1 MAFGPFFII
10 LGYMKENSLFVEK
23 YRSKTLD
30 EYVGNEQL
38 KQIVH
43 QYINN
48 NDLQNLLLYGT
59 PGTGKTTLAKL
70 IVNNFDCDYLY
81 INASD
86 ERGIDTIRDKVQG
99 FASSA
104 SFKPIKIIILDEADF
119 LTIQA
124 QASLRNIIET
134 YSRTTRFILT
144 CNYLERIIDPLQSR
158 CQVLKIT
165 PPSKKEVAKHI
176 SVILDKEDTH
186 YTLEDLV
193 LIVNKHYPDVRKI
206 LNTCQVNTIQG
217 EANSFLK
224 IDKTVLT
231 GGYKDGLLKEL
242 KSPSKDSFK
251 NIRQILA
258 DSNLDD
264 FEDVYR
270 FMYDTLDEY
279 GNNDLAKA
287 MIIIEIENYM
297 YHANFRIDK
306 EINIMALL
314 ASILKIIN
322 QQ

>member
-1 MAFGPFFII
+1 MIK
-10 LGYMKENSLFVEK
+10 KEHSLWVEQ
-23 YRSKTLD
+23 YRSKVLD
-30 EYVGNEQL
+30 EYIGNEQL
-38 KQIVH
+38 KQIVS

-48 NDLQNLLLYGT
+48 NDIQNLLLYGT

-70 IVNNFDCDYLY
+70 IVNNINCDFLY

-104 SFKPIKIIILDEADF
+104 SFKPLKIIILDEADF

-165 PPSKKEVAKHI
+165 PPSKKEVAQHI
-176 SVILDKEDTH
+176 ANVLDQEDIS
-186 YTLEDLV
+186 YENFNIAF
-193 LIVNKHYPDVRKI
+193 IVNKHYPDIRKI
-206 LNTCQVNTIQG
+206 LNTCQVNTVD
-217 EANSFLK
+217 STLK
-224 IDKTVLT
+224 IDKAILSSNS
-231 GGYKDGLLKEL
+231 YKDGVLKEL
-242 KSPSKDSFK
+242 KSPTKSSFK

-264 FEDVYR
+264 FEEIYR
-270 FMYDTLDEY
+270 FLYDSLDEY
-279 GNNDLAKA
+279 GNNDLSKA
-287 MIIIEIENYM
+287 LIVIEIENYM

-306 EINIMALL
+306 EINTCALI
-314 ASILKIIN
+314 ASILKIIT
-322 QQ
+322 

>member
-1 MAFGPFFII
+1 
-10 LGYMKENSLFVEK
+10 MKENSLFVEK

-43 QYINN
+43 QYLKN

-165 PPSKKEVAKHI
+165 PPSKKEVAQHI
-176 SVILDKEDTH
+176 STILEQENIE
-186 YTLEDLV
+186 YTVADLALV
-193 LIVNKHYPDVRKI
+193 VNKHYPDIRKI
-206 LNTCQVNTIQG
+206 LNTCQVNNVDG
-217 EANSFLK
+217 VLK
-224 IDKTVLT
+224 IDKTVLASNS
-231 GGYKDGLLKEL
+231 YKDGVLKEL
-242 KSPSKDSFK
+242 K
-251 NIRQILA
+251 
-258 DSNLDD
+258 
-264 FEDVYR
+264 
-270 FMYDTLDEY
+270 
-279 GNNDLAKA
+279 
-287 MIIIEIENYM
+287 
-297 YHANFRIDK
+297 
-306 EINIMALL
+306 
-314 ASILKIIN
+314 
-322 QQ
+322 

>member
-1 MAFGPFFII
+1 
-10 LGYMKENSLFVEK
+10 MKENSLYVEK

-43 QYINN
+43 SISKK

-176 SVILDKEDTH
+176 STILDQESIE
-186 YTLEDLV
+186 YTVADLV
-193 LIVNKHYPDVRKI
+193 LVVNKHYPDVRKI
-206 LNTCQVNTIQG
+206 LNTCQVNTVDN
-217 EANSFLK
+217 ALK
-224 IDKTVLT
+224 IDNTVLT

-270 FMYDTLDEY
+270 FLYDVLDEY
-279 GNNDLAKA
+279 GKNDLVKA
-287 MIIIEIENYM
+287 TIIIDIENYM

-306 EINIMALL
+306 EINVMALL
-314 ASILKIIN
+314 ASILKTIN
-322 QQ
+322 Q

>member
-1 MAFGPFFII
+1 
-10 LGYMKENSLFVEK
+10 MKENSLFVEK
-23 YRSKTLD
+23 YRSKTLED
-30 EYVGNEQL
+30 YIGNEQL
-38 KQIVH
+38 KSIVA
-43 QYINN
+43 QYIKK

-70 IVNNFDCDYLY
+70 IVNNFNCDFLY

-165 PPSKKEVAKHI
+165 PPSKKEVAKHVA
-176 SVILDKEDTH
+176 VILDKEEIN
-186 YTLEDLV
+186 YELEDLV
-193 LIVNKHYPDVRKI
+193 LVVNKHYPDVRKI
-206 LNTCQVNTIQG
+206 LNTCQVNTVDDT
-217 EANSFLK
+217 LK
-224 IDKTVLT
+224 IDNTVLT

-270 FMYDTLDEY
+270 FLYDTLDEY

-287 MIIIEIENYM
+287 MIVIEIENYM

-306 EINIMALL
+306 EINVMALL
-314 ASILKIIN
+314 ASILKII
-322 QQ
+322 Q

>member
-1 MAFGPFFII
+1 
-10 LGYMKENSLFVEK
+10 MKENSLFVER

-30 EYVGNEQL
+30 EYIGNEQL
-38 KQIVH
+38 KQIVS

-48 NDLQNLLLYGT
+48 NDIQNLLLYGT

-70 IVNNFDCDYLY
+70 IVNNINCDFLY

-104 SFKPIKIIILDEADF
+104 SFKPLKIIILDEADF

-165 PPSKKEVAKHI
+165 PPSKKEVAQHI
-176 SVILDKEDTH
+176 ANVLDQEDIS
-186 YTLEDLV
+186 YENFNIAF
-193 LIVNKHYPDVRKI
+193 IVNKHYPDIRKI
-206 LNTCQVNTIQG
+206 LNTCQVNTVDG
-217 EANSFLK
+217 ELVVDTS
-224 IDKTVLT
+224 ILT
-231 GGYKDGLLKEL
+231 SSNYKDAILKEL
-242 KSPSKDSFK
+242 KAPSKNSFK
-251 NIRQILA
+251 NIRQTLA

-264 FEDVYR
+264 FEEIYR
-270 FMYDTLDEY
+270 FLYDNLDEY
-279 GNNDLAKA
+279 GKDDLTKVS
-287 MIIIEIENYM
+287 IIIEIENYM

-306 EINIMALL
+306 EINVMALIC
-314 ASILKIIN
+314 SILKTI
-322 QQ
+322 Q

>member
-1 MAFGPFFII
+1 
-10 LGYMKENSLFVEK
+10 MKQHSIWNEK
-23 YRSKTLD
+23 YRPNDLTTFI
-30 EYVGNEQL
+30 GNEQL
-38 KQIVH
+38 KQIIS
-43 QYINN
+43 QYIDN
-48 NDLQNLLLYGT
+48 NDPINMLFYGP
-59 PGTGKTTLAKL
+59 PGSGKTTLAKL
-70 IVNNFDCDYLY
+70 IVNNIECDYLFL
-81 INASD
+81 NASD

-165 PPSKKEVAKHI
+165 PPSKKEVAMHVA
-176 SVILDKEDTH
+176 SILDKEEIN
-186 YTLEDLV
+186 YELSDLG

-206 LNTCQVNTIQG
+206 LNTCQVNNVEGT
-217 EANSFLK
+217 LK
-224 IDKTVLT
+224 VDKTVLT
-231 GGYKDGLLKEL
+231 GGYKDALLKEL
-242 KSPSKDSFK
+242 KSPSNTSFK

-270 FMYDTLDEY
+270 FLYDALDEY
-279 GNNDLAKA
+279 SNNDLAKA
-287 MIIIEIENYM
+287 MVVIEIESYM

-306 EINIMALL
+306 EISVCALI
-314 ASILKIIN
+314 ASILKIIT
-322 QQ
+322 

>member
-1 MAFGPFFII
+1 
-10 LGYMKENSLFVEK
+10 MKENSLFVEK

-38 KQIVH
+38 KQIVSK
-43 QYINN
+43 YIAN

-104 SFKPIKIIILDEADF
+104 SFKPIKIVILDEADF

-165 PPSKKEVAKHI
+165 PPSKKEVAQHI
-176 SVILDKEDTH
+176 SVILDTE
-186 YTLEDLV
+186 YIEYAVEDLV
-193 LIVNKHYPDVRKI
+193 SVVNKHYPDVRKI
-206 LNTCQVNTIQG
+206 LNTCQVNNVEGT
-217 EANSFLK
+217 LK

-231 GGYKDGLLKEL
+231 GGYKDALLKEL
-242 KSPSKDSFK
+242 KSPSKTSFK

-270 FMYDTLDEY
+270 FLYDSLDEY
-279 GNNDLAKA
+279 GKNDLAKA
-287 MIIIEIENYM
+287 MIVIEIESYM

-306 EINIMALL
+306 EINVMALL
-314 ASILKIIN
+314 ASVLKIIN
-322 QQ
+322 Q

>member
-1 MAFGPFFII
+1 
-10 LGYMKENSLFVEK
+10 MKENSLYVEK

-38 KQIVH
+38 KQIVA
-43 QYINN
+43 QYIEK

-70 IVNNFDCDYLY
+70 IVNNFNCDYLY

-176 SVILDKEDTH
+176 STILDQENIE
-186 YTLEDLV
+186 YTVADLV

-206 LNTCQVNTIQG
+206 LNTCQVNTVD
-217 EANSFLK
+217 NTLK
-224 IDKTVLT
+224 IDNTVLT

-270 FMYDTLDEY
+270 FLYDTLDEY
-279 GNNDLAKA
+279 GKNDLVKA
-287 MIIIEIENYM
+287 TIIIDIENYM

-306 EINIMALL
+306 EINVMALL
-314 ASILKIIN
+314 ASILKTIN
-322 QQ
+322 Q

>member
-1 MAFGPFFII
+1 
-10 LGYMKENSLFVEK
+10 MKENSLFVEK
-23 YRSKTLD
+23 YRSKTLED
-30 EYVGNEQL
+30 YIGNEQL
-38 KQIVH
+38 KSIVA
-43 QYINN
+43 QYIEK

-70 IVNNFDCDYLY
+70 IVNNFNCDYLY

-134 YSRTTRFILT
+134 YSLTTRFILT

-176 SVILDKEDTH
+176 ASILDKEDIH

-193 LIVNKHYPDVRKI
+193 LVVNKHYPDVRKI
-206 LNTCQVNTIQG
+206 LNTCQVNTINS

-231 GGYKDGLLKEL
+231 GGYKDELLKEL
-242 KSPSKDSFK
+242 KSPSKSSFK

-264 FEDVYR
+264 FEEIYR
-270 FMYDTLDEY
+270 FLYDNLDEY
-279 GNNDLAKA
+279 GNNDLSKA
-287 MIIIEIENYM
+287 MIVIEIESYM

-306 EINIMALL
+306 EINVMALL

-322 QQ
+322 NK

>member
-1 MAFGPFFII
+1 MWPSGHF
-10 LGYMKENSLFVEK
+10 LLSLCYMKENSLYVEK

-38 KQIVH
+38 KSIVA
-43 QYINN
+43 QYIEK

-70 IVNNFDCDYLY
+70 IVNNFDCDFLY

-176 SVILDKEDTH
+176 AGILDKEEIN
-186 YTLEDLV
+186 YELEDLV
-193 LIVNKHYPDVRKI
+193 LVVNKHYPDVRKI
-206 LNTCQVNTIQG
+206 LNTCQVNTVD
-217 EANSFLK
+217 STLK
-224 IDKTVLT
+224 IDNTVLT

-270 FMYDTLDEY
+270 FLYDTLDEY

-306 EINIMALL
+306 EINVMALL
-314 ASILKIIN
+314 ASILKTIN
-322 QQ
+322 NK

>member
-1 MAFGPFFII
+1 
-10 LGYMKENSLFVEK
+10 
-23 YRSKTLD
+23 
-30 EYVGNEQL
+30 
-38 KQIVH
+38 
-43 QYINN
+43 
-48 NDLQNLLLYGT
+48 LYGT

-165 PPSKKEVAKHI
+165 PPSKKEVAQHI
-176 SVILDKEDTH
+176 SIILEQEDIE
-186 YTLEDLV
+186 YTVADLALV
-193 LIVNKHYPDVRKI
+193 VNKHYPDIRKI
-206 LNTCQVNTIQG
+206 LNTCQVNNVEGT
-217 EANSFLK
+217 LK
-224 IDKTVLT
+224 IDKTVLASNS
-231 GGYKDGLLKEL
+231 YKDGVLKEL
-242 KSPSKDSFK
+242 KSPTKSSFK

-264 FEDVYR
+264 FEEIYR
-270 FMYDTLDEY
+270 FLYDSLDEY
-279 GNNDLAKA
+279 GNNDLSKA
-287 MIIIEIENYM
+287 MIVIEIENYM

-306 EINIMALL
+306 EINVMALL

-322 QQ
+322 NK

>member
-1 MAFGPFFII
+1 
-10 LGYMKENSLFVEK
+10 MKENSLFVEK

-38 KQIVH
+38 KSIVA
-43 QYINN
+43 QYIEK

-70 IVNNFDCDYLY
+70 IVNNFNCDFLY

>member
-1 MAFGPFFII
+1 
-10 LGYMKENSLFVEK
+10 MKENSLFVEK
-23 YRSKTLD
+23 YRSKTLED
-30 EYVGNEQL
+30 YIGNEQL
-38 KQIVH
+38 KSIVA
-43 QYINN
+43 QYIEK

-70 IVNNFDCDYLY
+70 IVNNFNCDFLY

-165 PPSKKEVAKHI
+165 PPSKKEVAQH
-176 SVILDKEDTH
+176 VATILDKEEIN
-186 YTLEDLV
+186 YELEDLALV
-193 LIVNKHYPDVRKI
+193 VNKHYPDVRKI
-206 LNTCQVNTIQG
+206 LNTCQVNTID
-217 EANSFLK
+217 STLK
-224 IDKTVLT
+224 IDKAILSSNS
-231 GGYKDGLLKEL
+231 YKDGVLKEL
-242 KSPSKDSFK
+242 KSPTKSSFK

-264 FEDVYR
+264 FEEIYR
-270 FMYDTLDEY
+270 FLYDSLDEY
-279 GNNDLAKA
+279 GNNDLSKA
-287 MIIIEIENYM
+287 LIVIEIENYM

-306 EINIMALL
+306 EINTCALI

-322 QQ
+322 NK

>member
-1 MAFGPFFII
+1 
-10 LGYMKENSLFVEK
+10 MKKNSLFVEK

-38 KQIVH
+38 KQIVAK
-43 QYINN
+43 YIAN

-165 PPSKKEVAKHI
+165 PPSKKEVAQHV
-176 SVILDKEDTH
+176 SVILDKENIH
-186 YTLEDLV
+186 YTLDDLALV
-193 LIVNKHYPDVRKI
+193 VNKHYPDVRKI
-206 LNTCQVNTIQG
+206 LNTCQVNTIHG

-231 GGYKDGLLKEL
+231 GGYKDALLKEL
-242 KSPSKDSFK
+242 KSPSKTSFK

-270 FMYDTLDEY
+270 FLYDNLDEY
-279 GNNDLAKA
+279 GKNDLAKA
-287 MIIIEIENYM
+287 LIVIEIESYM

-306 EINIMALL
+306 EINVMALIC
-314 ASILKIIN
+314 AILKII
-322 QQ
+322 Q

>member
-1 MAFGPFFII
+1 
-10 LGYMKENSLFVEK
+10 MKENSLYVEK

-38 KQIVH
+38 KQIVA
-43 QYINN
+43 QYIEK

-70 IVNNFDCDYLY
+70 IVNNFDCDFLY

-165 PPSKKEVAKHI
+165 PPSKKEVAKHVA
-176 SVILDKEDTH
+176 VILDKEEIN
-186 YTLEDLV
+186 YELEDLV
-193 LIVNKHYPDVRKI
+193 LVVNKHYPDIRKI
-206 LNTCQVNTIQG
+206 LNTCQVNTVDNI
-217 EANSFLK
+217 LK
-224 IDKTVLT
+224 VDKTVLT

-270 FMYDTLDEY
+270 FLYDTLDEY

-287 MIIIEIENYM
+287 MIIIDIENYM

-306 EINIMALL
+306 EINVMALL
-314 ASILKIIN
+314 ASILKTIN
-322 QQ
+322 K

>member
-1 MAFGPFFII
+1 
-10 LGYMKENSLFVEK
+10 MKENSLFVEK
-23 YRSKTLD
+23 YRSKILD

-38 KQIVH
+38 KQIVA
-43 QYINN
+43 QYIEK

-70 IVNNFDCDYLY
+70 IVNNFNCDYLY

-176 SVILDKEDTH
+176 SVILDKEDIH

-279 GNNDLAKA
+279 GNNDLSKA

-314 ASILKIIN
+314 ASVLKIIN